1 MTGFIDVADLE
12 NFSIVQFLANLGYF
26 PERKSGKEHLYHSM
40 LRNTQKRTPSFYVYD
55 AGGKWKD
62 WGGANESGIQGGGII
77 QLGKAYWPA
86 LSYHEVLQRISAV
99 YHQQPVDSAVQRPLL
114 ATADHLPKFELMQIK
129 EIGNNFALSQ
139 YLESRGIRD
148 VVGPFL
154 KELYYRYRDGD
165 TNGRIFYAIGWRNER
180 QGWEFANAKGF
191 KSSIGPKAI
200 SFIPVSDTHL
210 VLFEGFMDYLSWLKL
225 HPEATASAIV
235 LNSVSML
242 PSAFTLIKNFSRIYC
257 YFDRDQAGR
266 KCTEDLQKQFPKAED
281 RSSEYPNHK
290 DYNAYLMDQIRQ
302 EQTFRLYQN
311 QPAAPDRGR
320 SR

>member
-1 MTGFIDVADLE
+1 MTGFIDPADLE
-12 NFSIVQFLANLGYF
+12 SFSIVQFLSNLGYY
-26 PERKSGKEHLYHSM
+26 PVRKSGKEHIYHSM
-40 LRNTQKRTPSFYVYD
+40 LRNTQKKTPSFCVYD

-86 LSYHEVLQRISAV
+86 LSYHEVLQRIREV
-99 YHQQPVDSAVQRPLL
+99 YHLQQVTPPVQQPVIPA
-114 ATADHLPKFELMQIK
+114 ADNTPKFELLQIK
-129 EIGNNFALSQ
+129 DLGTNFVLSQ

-148 VVGPFL
+148 VASPYL
-154 KELYYRYRDGD
+154 RELYYRHRNNNSW
-165 TNGRIFYAIGWRNER
+165 NGIFYAVGWPNER

-200 SFIPVSDTHL
+200 SYLPDSKAHL

-225 HPEATASAIV
+225 HPRTAASAII

-242 PSAFTLIKNFSRIYC
+242 TSAFNLIANFSRIDC
-257 YFDRDQAGR
+257 YFDRDAAG
-266 KCTEDLQKQFPKAED
+266 KQCTEDLQSQFPEAVD
-281 RSSEYPNHK
+281 HSTDYLNHK
-290 DYNAYLMDQIRQ
+290 DYNAYLMDQIQQ
-302 EQTFRLYQN
+302 EQIHRLHRN
-311 QPAAPDRGR
+311 QHGTPDHAR